1 MVRKNLVNKFN
12 HLLKEGNVYILKN
25 FKVVENS
32 GAFKIIDSKLKIM
45 FTLLTKVE
53 KVDTYVPSIPM
64 HGFQHASEKTV
75 NDRLNDDNIL
85 TDIIGCLTAVGDV
98 ETVKGGF
105 RKRDLE
111 IISKFNVTCKVT
123 LWGALG
129 ETFDDS
135 QFQQKSGVLNFATSS
150 ASKVY
155 INLNADYVLALA
167 DRFANVCPRLHL
179 EVSSGKVKRTVEE
192 EMFENRMNI
201 QQLLQA
207 EWSNKPKGYII
218 TILGVIEHIETQYG
232 WFYLGCQGCCR
243 KVNPIDGV
251 YKCASCNVAYKNALT
266 LFKLHLSVRDDTGVV
281 NCVVFHKLAER
292 MVDYSPLKLLNKSD
306 PDKDNLPREIT
317 SVCGQKF
324 VFCLQLSD

>member
-1 MVRKNLVNKFN
+1 
-12 HLLKEGNVYILKN
+12 
-25 FKVVENS
+25 
-32 GAFKIIDSKLKIM
+32 
-45 FTLLTKVE
+45 
-53 KVDTYVPSIPM
+53 
-64 HGFQHASEKTV
+64 
-75 NDRLNDDNIL
+75 
-85 TDIIGCLTAVGDV
+85 
-98 ETVKGGF
+98 
-105 RKRDLE
+105 
-111 IISKFNVTCKVT
+111 
-123 LWGALG
+123 
-129 ETFDDS
+129 
-135 QFQQKSGVLNFATSS
+135 VLNFATSS

-324 VFCLQLSD
+324 VFCLQLSDYNIKHGSNIFTVSKVFNPDYVLEKEYKPVDSTTETALSDMKNLDDIGGTPPCNNATPTTTRKRKFIVND